1 MVFNVKKLV
10 DSSVDLQLQQKD
22 GKSDSSKMS
31 GRYCGFMNIS
41 MPMSTKSF
49 GDNMYSLWSRGSI
62 LRENRLSTDLA
73 LAHTKKT
80 TQHLF
85 MEFHNRAD

>member
-10 DSSVDLQLQQKD
+10 DSGVDLQLQQKD

-41 MPMSTKSF
+41 TPMSTKSF
-49 GDNMYSLWSRGSI
+49 GDNMYSLWSGSI

-73 LAHTKKT
+73 LVHTNKT

-85 MEFHNRAD
+85 MEFQNRPD